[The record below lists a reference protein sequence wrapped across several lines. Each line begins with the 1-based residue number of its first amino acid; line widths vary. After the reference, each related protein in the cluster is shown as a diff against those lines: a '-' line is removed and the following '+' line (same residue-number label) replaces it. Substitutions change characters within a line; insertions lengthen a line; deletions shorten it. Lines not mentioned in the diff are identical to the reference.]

1 MMVNYAIQIKLQELA
16 EQAAHSL
23 ENRPQIIADAFRLA
37 QSENDETLLAFTI
50 ADLSPYLENETLNEA
65 HRLALKVNDPL
76 YRGLALIS
84 LAARFPNRENEW
96 MKIILKDAL
105 TTWLLIDSVAGQIDM
120 GSSLLNLLAFT
131 KNDDYGFAVERF
143 AKFVETMDDS
153 SRRVHGLALLSTH
166 LQGEAK
172 SNALQQAQH
181 IAELIEDTATRM
193 EAFDTLAPYLS
204 NS

>member
-1 MMVNYAIQIKLQELA
+1 
-16 EQAAHSL
+16 
-23 ENRPQIIADAFRLA
+23 
-37 QSENDETLLAFTI
+37 
-50 ADLSPYLENETLNEA
+50 
-65 HRLALKVNDPL
+65 
-76 YRGLALIS
+76 
-84 LAARFPNRENEW
+84 